1 MALESQ
7 EKSTML
13 FTKWRAP
20 LFFRCPQQKFHP
32 AEAVRGDKDAAKQL
46 LESLYGCFLLPY
58 PEPMS
63 RHVPNGRQQC
73 AAGGFVWQRSGSF
86 SIEWSQIEGLVF
98 GACLVYLIVVSK
110 SENSGV
116 LRQECVQ
123 RGPEKPGAAQHGQG
137 LTVLIQRRSVQS
149 KEALC
154 LFVGIAQRM
163 I

>member
-1 MALESQ
+1 MFQMGDTVQLQAG
-7 EKSTML
+7 L
-13 FTKWRAP
+13 F
-20 LFFRCPQQKFHP
+20 C
-32 AEAVRGDKDAAKQL
+32 
-46 LESLYGCFLLPY
+46 S
-58 PEPMS
+58 
-63 RHVPNGRQQC
+63 
-73 AAGGFVWQRSGSF
+73 AAGAV

-98 GACLVYLIVVSK
+98 GAGLVYLIVVSK

>member
-1 MALESQ
+1 MFQMGGNSALQ
-7 EKSTML
+7 AGL
-13 FTKWRAP
+13 F
-20 LFFRCPQQKFHP
+20 
-32 AEAVRGDKDAAKQL
+32 
-46 LESLYGCFLLPY
+46 
-58 PEPMS
+58 
-63 RHVPNGRQQC
+63 
-73 AAGGFVWQRSGSF
+73 WQRSGSF

-98 GACLVYLIVVSK
+98 GAGLVYLIVVSK
-110 SENSGV
+110 SENFGV

-123 RGPEKPGAAQHGQG
+123 RGPEKPGAAQHSQG

>member
-1 MALESQ
+1 M
-7 EKSTML
+7 
-13 FTKWRAP
+13 
-20 LFFRCPQQKFHP
+20 RCRR
-32 AEAVRGDKDAAKQL
+32 V
-46 LESLYGCFLLPY
+46 CFG
-58 PEPMS
+58 S
-63 RHVPNGRQQC
+63 
-73 AAGGFVWQRSGSF
+73 AAGAV

>member
-1 MALESQ
+1 MFQMGGNSALQ
-7 EKSTML
+7 AGL
-13 FTKWRAP
+13 F
-20 LFFRCPQQKFHP
+20 
-32 AEAVRGDKDAAKQL
+32 
-46 LESLYGCFLLPY
+46 
-58 PEPMS
+58 
-63 RHVPNGRQQC
+63 
-73 AAGGFVWQRSGSF
+73 WQRSGSF

-98 GACLVYLIVVSK
+98 GAGLVYLIVVSK

-149 KEALC
+149 KEAALC